1 MINSCKSRSI
11 VVCVAALFLCCFSA
25 CLQNEKP
32 GTQIKPVSLS
42 GKDTLFEQKAVSRVF
57 DTLELCYIGNA
68 CDCPQWLDKCLY
80 PNDSISVAAV
90 VGIYLEPSSKD
101 IKIDDELKLT
111 ANKFRVKGYFRT
123 SYGLPDTEEFL
134 TDHPPLGKVFVYYQ
148 WEIIKPYI
156 RYVNGERITFQ

>member
-1 MINSCKSRSI
+1 MNILKLLPALVVI
-11 VVCVAALFLCCFSA
+11 VAVIANCNAENPAAKKVKVVKIQGADSSFVPKHKEL
-25 CLQNEKP
+25 
-32 GTQIKPVSLS
+32 I
-42 GKDTLFEQKAVSRVF
+42 
-57 DTLELCYIGNA
+57 DTLEVIYMQYA

-80 PNDSISVAAV
+80 PNDSISIAAV

-111 ANKFRVKGYFRT
+111 ANKFRVKGYLRT

-134 TDHPPLGKVFVYYQ
+134 TDYPPLGKVFVYYQ